1 MLNNV
6 LPLWTLPLCEE
17 HSQVLKMQLQAGAE
31 IPLLPLAALI
41 SRALPELRVAFQALT
56 KRDECRAWLPS
67 TACPARVLL
76 PFPCPHLR
84 AASHQ
89 ILTAGRG
96 LEWDFPLCTA
106 PVAACHEHSPWTWCA
121 GSQQCPWGGLFQE
134 KLLEFKK
141 KLLNKMAW
149 KCLNTK
155 EEG

>member
-41 SRALPELRVAFQALT
+41 SRALPELRVAFRALT
-56 KRDECRAWLPS
+56 KRDERRALLPS
-67 TACPARVLL
+67 TACPARILL
-76 PFPCPHLR
+76 PFPCHLQ

-89 ILTAGRG
+89 LLTAGRNWG

-106 PVAACHEHSPWTWCA
+106 PVAVSTAPGLVVLGVQDPSSVPGEGSFRKTLTVSKKNYSIRWHENA
-121 GSQQCPWGGLFQE
+121 
-134 KLLEFKK
+134 
-141 KLLNKMAW
+141 
-149 KCLNTK
+149 
-155 EEG
+155 